1 MITENNE
8 RGLTMTTVLITGGL
22 GFIGSHLANRLAKE
36 NKVVIIDNLSTGRRE
51 NVTPHENI
59 TIYEGD
65 ITDKKI
71 VASIFQAYQFD
82 YIYHLAAVASV
93 AESVERPHETVE
105 INFMATVLLLE
116 HARKQ
121 QQEVKRFVF
130 ASSAAV
136 FGDEKTM
143 PKTEMSPVKPLT
155 PYAID
160 KLASEQ
166 YVLAYNSLYGLNTS
180 AARFFNVYG
189 MRQNPESP
197 YSGVISLLTKAFV
210 EESSFQIYGDGSQT
224 RDFIFIKDVVDALVL
239 IASREESNGEVYNI
253 GTGQPISLN
262 DLIGQYQVVTGRAME
277 VSHLQSRRGDIRVS
291 LASIEKL
298 KRLGFEPKYSI
309 YRGLRTYWENC

>member
-71 VASIFQAYQFD
+71 VASIFHAHQFD

-105 INFMATVLLLE
+105 TNFMATVLLLE
-116 HARKQ
+116 QARKQ

-136 FGDEKTM
+136 FGDEETM

-166 YVLAYNSLYGLNTS
+166 YVLVYNALYGLNTS

-224 RDFIFIKDVVDALVL
+224 RDFIFIKDVVDALIL
-239 IASREESNGEVYNI
+239 IANHEESNGEVYNI
-253 GTGQPISLN
+253 GTGQPTSLN
-262 DLIGQYQVVTGRAME
+262 DLIGQYQVVTGKSMA
-277 VSHLQSRRGDIRVS
+277 VSHGQSRRGDIRVS
-291 LASIEKL
+291 LADIGKL

-309 YRGLRTYWENC
+309 YKGLKTYWENC

>member
-1 MITENNE
+1 
-8 RGLTMTTVLITGGL
+8 MTTVLITGGL
-22 GFIGSHLANRLAKE
+22 GFIGSHLANRLATE
-36 NKVVIIDNLSTGRRE
+36 SKVVIIDNLSTGRRE

-59 TIYEGD
+59 TVYEGD

-71 VASIFQAYQFD
+71 VARIFETHQFD

-93 AESVERPHETVE
+93 AESVERPHETFE
-105 INFMATVLLLE
+105 TNFMATVLLLE
-116 HARKQ
+116 HAKNQ
-121 QQEVKRFVF
+121 AQEVKRFVF

-136 FGDEKTM
+136 FGDEETM
-143 PKTEMSPVKPLT
+143 PKTEISPVKPLT

-166 YVLAYNSLYGLNTS
+166 YVLAYKTLYGLNTS

-197 YSGVISLLTKAFV
+197 YSGVISLLTKAFIK
-210 EESSFQIYGDGSQT
+210 ESTFQIYGDGNQT
-224 RDFIFIKDVVDALVL
+224 RDFIFVNDVVDALVL
-239 IASREESNGEVYNI
+239 IANREESNGEVYNI
-253 GTGQPISLN
+253 GTGQPTSLN
-262 DLIGQYQVVTGRAME
+262 DLIGQYQVITGKAME

-291 LASIEKL
+291 LAGIEKL

-309 YRGLRTYWENC
+309 YRGLKVYWENC